1 MLGLSSSGQASV
13 LRGQLGK
20 QAESLH
26 ADLQGGAEVS
36 EVVLGADADMAIDA
50 LASRQRVMLNRWLD
64 SATAVAQPGVSLA
77 SVDRECP
84 SVWVEHPDRSE
95 SSTDGILQD
104 LRHPRGSRRD
114 DQEERDPAPLRV
126 AGLPL

>member
-1 MLGLSSSGQASV
+1 MLGPSSSDRRSV
-13 LRGQLGK
+13 TRGLLGK
-20 QAESLH
+20 HAESLH
-26 ADLQGGAEVS
+26 ADLQGRAEVS
-36 EVVLGADADMAIDA
+36 EVMLEADADMATDVFA
-50 LASRQRVMLNRWLD
+50 GRQRVMLNRWLD
-64 SATAVAQPGVSLA
+64 SATAVAQPGASLA

-84 SVWVEHPDRSE
+84 IVWVEHADRSE
-95 SSTDGILQD
+95 SSTGSILQD